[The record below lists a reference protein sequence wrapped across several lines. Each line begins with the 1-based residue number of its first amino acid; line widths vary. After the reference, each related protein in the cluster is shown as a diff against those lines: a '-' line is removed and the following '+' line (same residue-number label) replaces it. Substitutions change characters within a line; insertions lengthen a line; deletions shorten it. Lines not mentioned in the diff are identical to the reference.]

1 MKFPVKKEKYIKNF
15 FFDYT
20 SHLNEALKL
29 IDLKNLERA
38 SNLIEKTIKNKK
50 NIFVC
55 GNGGSAAISNH
66 FVCDYLKLLRTK
78 TNLKP
83 KVHSFSTNIELVTA
97 ISNDISYDEIFTYQA
112 KCLCESGDLI
122 ILISSSGNSQNIKS
136 LINYSKKNNVK
147 TVGLCGFEGGY
158 LKKKCDI
165 SLHVKSKNY
174 GISEDSHHIIMH
186 IIMQYLRQKF
196 LTGKINK
203 INF

>member
-1 MKFPVKKEKYIKNF
+1 MKFPTKKYLSIKEF
-15 FFDYT
+15 SLDY
-20 SHLNEALKL
+20 LKL
-29 IDLKNLERA
+29 RYEDISSINFNLLQKIIKLLER
-38 SNLIEKTIKNKK
+38 TIKSDNTL
-50 NIFVC
+50 FVC
-55 GNGGSAAISNH
+55 GNGGSSAISNH

-136 LINYSKKNNVK
+136 LINYSKKNKIK
-147 TVGLCGFEGGY
+147 TIGLCGFVGGY

-174 GISEDSHHIIMH
+174 GISEDGHHIIMH

-196 LTGKINK
+196 LKGNIKK